1 MVSSSVSYN
10 FLVGGNPAYLRNLAE
25 SGTGTKYFDIVGGVN
40 DYLDCPNDDF
50 RLSSTL
56 FTELENNL
64 ICQLGYD
71 LVSISNSLHKLFI
84 PEYFPKS
91 KVSNLSFQP
100 KLEDTIIAVGP
111 DNEFEITEPVDEG
124 LGIKDFRRFPL
135 VIKEFYHGN
144 TQVELDR
151 KNTQFSIN
159 NFCHNETELIE
170 DIKSEILGS
179 KKLDIFHFL
188 LTSFIREDVY
198 LILKLVD
205 RIDSDSDSD
214 DWSQIY
220 KIFETIENL
229 ESITSIET
237 QIDTTL
243 KRKFKNSANNFS
255 ITGIDSRHGYTSNP
269 GGNQILSYD
278 EALAFILDISQ
289 KYLKT
294 LLVKIKSENEVNAF
308 RLPLG
313 SHR

>member
-1 MVSSSVSYN
+1 MISSPVSYN
-10 FLVGGNPAYLRNLAE
+10 FLVVGNPAYLRSLAE
-25 SGTGTKYFDIVGGVN
+25 FSTGTKYFDIGGGVN

-50 RLSSTL
+50 RLRSTL
-56 FTELENNL
+56 FTDLESNL
-64 ICQLGYD
+64 VCQLGYD

-84 PEYFPKS
+84 PEYIPKS
-91 KVSNLSFQP
+91 KLSDFSFQP
-100 KLEDTIIAVGP
+100 ASENTFMAVVSG
-111 DNEFEITEPVDEG
+111 DGFEVTEPVDEG
-124 LGIKDFRRFPL
+124 LSIKDFRRFPL
-135 VIKEFYHGN
+135 MIKEFYHGY

-205 RIDSDSDSD
+205 RIDSDSD
-214 DWSQIY
+214 DWSQVY

>member
-10 FLVGGNPAYLRNLAE
+10 FLVGGNPAYLRSLAE
-25 SGTGTKYFDIVGGVN
+25 FGTGTKYFDIRGGVN

-50 RLSSTL
+50 RLSSTF

-84 PEYFPKS
+84 PEYFPKL

-111 DNEFEITEPVDEG
+111 DSEFEITEPVDEG
-124 LGIKDFRRFPL
+124 LGIKDFRRLPL

-151 KNTQFSIN
+151 KNTRFSIN

-170 DIKSEILGS
+170 DIKLEILGS
-179 KKLDIFHFL
+179 EKLNIFHFL

-198 LILKLVD
+198 LILKLID
-205 RIDSDSDSD
+205 RIDPNSD
-214 DWSQIY
+214 DWSQLY
-220 KIFETIENL
+220 KVFETIENL
-229 ESITSIET
+229 ESITNIDT
-237 QIDTTL
+237 QIDTSL
-243 KRKFKNSANNFS
+243 KGKFKNSANNFS
-255 ITGIDSRHGYTSNP
+255 ITGIDSRHGYTSNT
-269 GGNQILSYD
+269 GGSKTLSYG
-278 EALAFILDISQ
+278 EALNFILDISK
-289 KYLKT
+289 KYLNT
-294 LLVKIKSENEVNAF
+294 LLSEVKDNNEINIL
-308 RLPLG
+308 RL
-313 SHR
+313 S

>member
-1 MVSSSVSYN
+1 M
-10 FLVGGNPAYLRNLAE
+10 GGNPAYLRSLAE
-25 SGTGTKYFDIVGGVN
+25 FGTGTKYFDIRGGVN

-50 RLSSTL
+50 RLSSTF

-84 PEYFPKS
+84 PEYFPKL

-111 DNEFEITEPVDEG
+111 DSEFEITEPVDEG
-124 LGIKDFRRFPL
+124 LGIKDFRRLPL

-151 KNTQFSIN
+151 KNTRFSIN

-170 DIKSEILGS
+170 DIKLEILGS
-179 KKLDIFHFL
+179 EKFGIFHFL

-198 LILKLVD
+198 LILKLID
-205 RIDSDSDSD
+205 RIDSDFD
-214 DWSQIY
+214 DWSQLY

-229 ESITSIET
+229 ESITNIDT
-237 QIDTTL
+237 QIDESL
-243 KRKFKNSANNFS
+243 KRRFKNSANNFS

-278 EALAFILDISQ
+278 EALNFILDISK
-289 KYLKT
+289 KYLNT
-294 LLVKIKSENEVNAF
+294 LLSEVRDNNEINIL
-308 RLPLG
+308 RL
-313 SHR
+313 S

>member
-50 RLSSTL
+50 RLRSTL
-56 FTELENNL
+56 FTDLESNL
-64 ICQLGYD
+64 VCQLGYD

-84 PEYFPKS
+84 PEYIPKS
-91 KVSNLSFQP
+91 KLSDFSFQP
-100 KLEDTIIAVGP
+100 TSENTFMAVVSG
-111 DNEFEITEPVDEG
+111 DGFEVTEPVDEG
-124 LGIKDFRRFPL
+124 LSIKDFRRFPL
-135 VIKEFYHGN
+135 MIKEFYHGY

-205 RIDSDSDSD
+205 RIDSDSD

>member
-10 FLVGGNPAYLRNLAE
+10 FLVGGNPAYLRSLAE
-25 SGTGTKYFDIVGGVN
+25 FGTGTKYFDIRGGVN

-50 RLSSTL
+50 RLSSTF

-84 PEYFPKS
+84 PEYFPKL

-111 DNEFEITEPVDEG
+111 DSEFEITEPVDEG
-124 LGIKDFRRFPL
+124 LGIKDFRRLPL

-151 KNTQFSIN
+151 KNTRFSIN

-170 DIKSEILGS
+170 DIKLEILGS
-179 KKLDIFHFL
+179 EKLNIFHFL

-198 LILKLVD
+198 LILKLID
-205 RIDSDSDSD
+205 RIDPNSD
-214 DWSQIY
+214 DWSQLY
-220 KIFETIENL
+220 KVFETIKNL
-229 ESITSIET
+229 ESITNIDT
-237 QIDTTL
+237 QIDTSL
-243 KRKFKNSANNFS
+243 KGKFKNSANNFS
-255 ITGIDSRHGYTSNP
+255 ITGIDSRHGYTSNT
-269 GGNQILSYD
+269 GGSKTLSYG
-278 EALAFILDISQ
+278 EALNFILDISK
-289 KYLKT
+289 KYLNT
-294 LLVKIKSENEVNAF
+294 LLSEVKDNDEINIL
-308 RLPLG
+308 RL
-313 SHR
+313 S

>member
-1 MVSSSVSYN
+1 MISSPVSYN

-50 RLSSTL
+50 RLRSTL
-56 FTELENNL
+56 FTDLESNL
-64 ICQLGYD
+64 VCQLGYD

-84 PEYFPKS
+84 PEYIPKS
-91 KVSNLSFQP
+91 KLSDFSFQP
-100 KLEDTIIAVGP
+100 TSENTFMVVVSGDG
-111 DNEFEITEPVDEG
+111 FEVTEPVDEG
-124 LGIKDFRRFPL
+124 LSIKDFRRFPL
-135 VIKEFYHGN
+135 MIKEFYHGY

-205 RIDSDSDSD
+205 RIDSDSD

>member
-10 FLVGGNPAYLRNLAE
+10 FLVGGNPAYLRSLAE
-25 SGTGTKYFDIVGGVN
+25 FGTGTKYFDIGGGVN

-50 RLSSTL
+50 RLSSTF

-84 PEYFPKS
+84 PEYFPKL

-111 DNEFEITEPVDEG
+111 DSEFEITEPVDEG
-124 LGIKDFRRFPL
+124 LGIKDFRRLPL

-151 KNTQFSIN
+151 KNTRFSIN

-170 DIKSEILGS
+170 DIKLEILGS
-179 KKLDIFHFL
+179 EKLNIFHFL

-198 LILKLVD
+198 LILKLID
-205 RIDSDSDSD
+205 RIDPDSD
-214 DWSQIY
+214 DWSQLY
-220 KIFETIENL
+220 KVFETVENL
-229 ESITSIET
+229 ESITNIDT
-237 QIDTTL
+237 QIDTSL

-255 ITGIDSRHGYTSNP
+255 ITGIDSRHGYTSNT
-269 GGNQILSYD
+269 GGSQTLSYD
-278 EALAFILDISQ
+278 EALNFILDISK
-289 KYLKT
+289 KYLNT
-294 LLVKIKSENEVNAF
+294 LLSEVRDNNEINIL
-308 RLPLG
+308 RL
-313 SHR
+313 S

>member
-25 SGTGTKYFDIVGGVN
+25 LGTGTKYFDIGGGVN

-50 RLSSTL
+50 RLSSTF
-56 FTELENNL
+56 FTELESNL

-84 PEYFPKS
+84 PEYIPKLN
-91 KVSNLSFQP
+91 VSNLSFQP

-124 LGIKDFRRFPL
+124 LGIKDFRRLPL

-159 NFCHNETELIE
+159 NFCHNKTELIE
-170 DIKSEILGS
+170 DIKLEILGS
-179 KKLDIFHFL
+179 EKLNIFHFI

-198 LILKLVD
+198 LILKLID
-205 RIDSDSDSD
+205 RIDPDSD
-214 DWSQIY
+214 DWSQLY
-220 KIFETIENL
+220 KVFETIENL
-229 ESITSIET
+229 ESITNIDT
-237 QIDTTL
+237 QIDTSL
-243 KRKFKNSANNFS
+243 KGKFKNSANNFS
-255 ITGIDSRHGYTSNP
+255 ITGIDSRHGYTSNT
-269 GGNQILSYD
+269 GGSKTLSYG
-278 EALAFILDISQ
+278 EALNFILDISK
-289 KYLKT
+289 KYLNT
-294 LLVKIKSENEVNAF
+294 LLLEVRDNNEINIL
-308 RLPLG
+308 RL
-313 SHR
+313 S

>member
-1 MVSSSVSYN
+1 MISSPVSYN
-10 FLVGGNPAYLRNLAE
+10 FLVVGNPAYLRSLAE
-25 SGTGTKYFDIVGGVN
+25 FSTGTKYFDIGGGVN

-50 RLSSTL
+50 RLRSTL
-56 FTELENNL
+56 FTDLESNL
-64 ICQLGYD
+64 VCQLGYD

-84 PEYFPKS
+84 PEYIPKS
-91 KVSNLSFQP
+91 KLSDFSFQP
-100 KLEDTIIAVGP
+100 TSENTFMAVVSG
-111 DNEFEITEPVDEG
+111 DGFEVTEPVDEG
-124 LGIKDFRRFPL
+124 LSIKDFRRFPL
-135 VIKEFYHGN
+135 MIKEFYHGY

-205 RIDSDSDSD
+205 RIDSDSD